1 MRAAGIISHS
11 VESSRMTPRCDG
23 KRWRQ
28 AERSFSATSDE
39 MTKALREDG
48 INVAI
53 GEVLGLT
60 SDQARRL
67 DRAHAEVGTC
77 ETARTRAFVQP
88 VGARAS
94 PGDIGPQ
101 ASRVARFSRVTC
113 PSFSIALARRASR
126 SIGAAPRLGR
136 MWMMRGRST
145 CAVGPLRSARFPTVE
160 VESLDGEVFQPPR
173 GELA

>member
-1 MRAAGIISHS
+1 MRAAGIISLS

-23 KRWRQ
+23 RRWSQ

-39 MTKALREDG
+39 TAKGLRKDR

-53 GEVLGLT
+53 GEVFGLT

-67 DRAHAEVGTC
+67 DRADAEVGTG

-94 PGDIGPQ
+94 PGDIRPQ
-101 ASRVARFSRVTC
+101 ASRVAHFSRVTC
-113 PSFSIALARRASR
+113 PSFSIALAGRASR
-126 SIGAAPRLGR
+126 SIGAAPRLRR

-145 CAVGPLRSARFPTVE
+145 CAVEPQRSARFPTVE
-160 VESLDGEVFQPPR
+160 VEPLDGGVFQPLR